1 MSREKPIYGFGCPL
15 PFPAYFDFFSDR
27 PASLALLSLALF
39 AVAWL
44 FRRSRKPWLSH
55 IQRKPVLTNNEKEF
69 FYRLKRALPQMH
81 VFPQV
86 AFAAFLTDDGRLSTN
101 ARWSVRAKFDRKIAD
116 FIICDLDF
124 RVLALVE
131 LDDRTHVA
139 RADRQR
145 DAITKAAGYQTIR
158 YQSKSKPTES
168 EIAAL
173 FQHARAWVG

>member
-1 MSREKPIYGFGCPL
+1 MPL
-15 PFPAYFDFFSDR
+15 PSPAYYAFLSDR
-27 PASLALLSLALF
+27 PASLALIALALL
-39 AVAWL
+39 AAGWL

-55 IQRKPVLTNNEKEF
+55 IQSKPVLTNNEKEF

-86 AFAAFLTDDGRLSTN
+86 SFAAFLTDDGRLSTK

-116 FIICDLDF
+116 FIICDRDF
-124 RVLALVE
+124 KVLALVE
-131 LDDRTHVA
+131 LDDRTHIA

-158 YQSKSKPTES
+158 FQSKNKPS
-168 EIAAL
+168 EADIAAL
-173 FQHARAWVG
+173 FQHARAWTQ